1 MKSPKALSG
10 RIKASD
16 QARRSACLVLEV
28 LSGIRGPSDA
38 AAEMSVS
45 LARYYHVEARA
56 LEGLVQALE
65 PRQRGKRGAS
75 SEGELAALRKE
86 RDRLSTE
93 LSRMRTLVR
102 LSHKAAGISS
112 QAGKGADGKRKRR
125 SGRAGRVLAMLKPA
139 EQPQELQPAIQE
151 GG

>member
-1 MKSPKALSG
+1 
-10 RIKASD
+10 
-16 QARRSACLVLEV
+16 
-28 LSGIRGPSDA
+28 
-38 AAEMSVS
+38 MSVS

-65 PRQRGKRGAS
+65 PRPKGKRGANP
-75 SEGELAALRKE
+75 ENELSALRRE

-112 QAGKGADGKRKRR
+112 QGKAADGKRKRR

-139 EQPQELQPAIQE
+139 EQPEEVQMPAME
-151 GG
+151 GS